1 MSRAFP
7 EDCEYVPG
15 SARFTNDDKNIIEL
29 LYRKIDDEYIASS
42 VIPADTNYPQFNW
55 VLENCDDLDNI
66 HTNTYRWIREE
77 RHAYEQQVLEI
88 AKQEGLIFT
97 SGLADVR
104 SYKTFLES
112 IFKPFDD
119 TKESELNNLFS
130 IKLELFEMAHIRQN
144 ENADLKKALRRAETP
159 LDVIRA
165 AIDIHLDNVEKGIE
179 ILEDSN

>member
-15 SARFTNDDKNIIEL
+15 SARFTNDKKDNIEL
-29 LYRKIDDEYIASS
+29 LYKKIDNEYIATS
-42 VIPADTNYPQFNW
+42 IMPADTNYSQYNW
-55 VLENCDDLDNI
+55 VLENCDNLDNI
-66 HTNTYRWIREE
+66 HANTYRWIREA

-88 AKQEGLIFT
+88 AKQEGLIFNSSL
-97 SGLADVR
+97 SGIE
-104 SYKTFLES
+104 SYKTFLGQL
-112 IFKPFDD
+112 FKPFDD

-130 IKLELFEMAHIRQN
+130 VKLELFEMPNIRQN
-144 ENADLKKALRRAETP
+144 ENAELKKALRRAETP